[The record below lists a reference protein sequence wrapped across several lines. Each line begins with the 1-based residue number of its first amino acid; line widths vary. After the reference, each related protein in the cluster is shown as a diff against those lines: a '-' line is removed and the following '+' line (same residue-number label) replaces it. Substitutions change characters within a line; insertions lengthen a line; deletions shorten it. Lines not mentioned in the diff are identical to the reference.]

1 MIRAV
6 AFDVG
11 GVLCPNP
18 LGEFAR
24 VDEEYGLPA
33 GTVMLHVRGGDEFA
47 RCEIGELPIAEFFNR
62 CVARI
67 ADEHGIAVPA
77 QRLDAMML
85 ALMGEDA
92 VRDTMRDFVIEIK
105 AAGYRTALLTNIFA
119 ERREWLHAIFPEGT
133 IDVFGDSSALGL
145 RKPEQPI
152 YDKLVELLGCR
163 PDEIAFVD
171 DFPENLAPARAM
183 GITDILYE
191 SPEQVRR
198 ALIEAGVRIAPRS
211 AEVA

>member
-1 MIRAV
+1 VIRAV
-6 AFDVG
+6 VFDVG

-18 LGEFAR
+18 LGEFAK

-33 GTVMLHVRGGDEFA
+33 GTVMSHVRGGDEFA
-47 RCEIGELPIAEFFNR
+47 RCEIGELAIAEFFD
-62 CVARI
+62 VARI
-67 ADEHGIAVPA
+67 ADEHAIKVPA

-85 ALMGEDA
+85 ALMGGDA
-92 VRDTMRDFVIEIK
+92 VRPTMRDLVIEIK

-119 ERREWLHAIFPEGT
+119 ERREWLHAIFPAGT

-163 PDEIAFVD
+163 PEEIAFVD
-171 DFPENLAPARAM
+171 DFPENLVPARAM
-183 GITDILYE
+183 GIVDIQYE

-198 ALIEAGVRIAPRS
+198 VLIEAGVQIQPRH

>member
-6 AFDVG
+6 VFDVG

-18 LGEFAR
+18 LGEFAK
-24 VDEEYGLPA
+24 VDEEYELPA
-33 GTVMLHVRGGDEFA
+33 GTVMSHVRGGDEFA
-47 RCEIGELPIAEFFNR
+47 RCEIGELAIGEFFDG

-67 ADEHGIAVPA
+67 ADEHGIEVPA
-77 QRLDAMML
+77 QRLDTMMQ
-85 ALMGEDA
+85 ALMGGDA
-92 VRDTMRDFVIEIK
+92 VRPTMRDLVIEIK
-105 AAGYRTALLTNIFA
+105 AAGYRTGLLTNIFA
-119 ERREWLHAIFPEGT
+119 ERREWLHAIFPKGA

-163 PDEIAFVD
+163 PEGIAFVD

-183 GITDILYE
+183 GMVDIQYE

-198 ALIEAGVRIAPRS
+198 DLIEAGVRIAPRP